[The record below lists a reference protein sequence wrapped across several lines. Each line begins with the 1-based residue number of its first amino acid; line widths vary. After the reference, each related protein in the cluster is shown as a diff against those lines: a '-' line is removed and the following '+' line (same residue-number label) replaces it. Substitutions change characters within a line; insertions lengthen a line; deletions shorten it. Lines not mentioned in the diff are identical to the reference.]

1 MLIRLALLFCLA
13 CLAPAG
19 QAGAAEIPAAKGPV
33 ILTVSGKIAHRNGP
47 DGATFDAAML
57 DALPKRRTTAST
69 PWYSDKMRF
78 EGPLGAALLDQVGAT
93 GTTLKVTALNDYAV
107 EIPVEDFRKWPV
119 ILATKINDKP
129 ISVRDKGPIFVIY
142 PFDEQPSLYNELY
155 FGRSA
160 WQVKSI
166 EVR

>member
-1 MLIRLALLFCLA
+1 MLNRLVLLCLVW
-13 CLAPAG
+13 LGTAG
-19 QAGAAEIPAAKGPV
+19 WAGATEIAAPKGPV
-33 ILTVSGKIAHRNGP
+33 ILTISGQIAHRNGP
-47 DGATFDAAML
+47 DGATYDAAML
-57 DALPKRRTTAST
+57 DALPKRTTTAST
-69 PWYSDKMRF
+69 PWYSEKTRF
-78 EGPLGAALLDQVGAT
+78 EGPLGAALLDQVGAK

-107 EIPVEDFRKWPV
+107 EIPVADFRKWPV

-129 ISVRDKGPIFVIY
+129 ISVREKGPIFVIY
-142 PFDEQPSLYNELY
+142 PFDEEPSLYNELY